1 MNLLQRF
8 RKRILKT
15 IRWDLE
21 NENIVKISGE
31 SFISPKATLRNTKL
45 SGFIKIE
52 EGCKVLD
59 GVRVDA
65 GAEVSIGRYTSIMG
79 PNTDIKSYIYPVEI
93 GAFCSIARNVA
104 IQEFNHKL
112 NNLTTYHI
120 HQNIFNADR
129 KKDIYSKGPVEIGND
144 VWIGTQ
150 CLITS
155 GAKIGNGAVI
165 GANSVVVGEI
175 PAYAVAIGSPAKV
188 IKYRFDETTRNKIEQ
203 LNWWSWDIEKIK
215 RNKRLFGNIEEL
227 KGFVDE

>member
-1 MNLLQRF
+1 M
-8 RKRILKT
+8 
-15 IRWDLE
+15 
-21 NENIVKISGE
+21 
-31 SFISPKATLRNTKL
+31 
-45 SGFIKIE
+45 
-52 EGCKVLD
+52 
-59 GVRVDA
+59 DA

-79 PNTDIKSYIYPVEI
+79 PNTDIKSYIYPVKI

-112 NNLTTYHI
+112 DNLTTYHI
-120 HQNIFNADR
+120 HQNIFNTDR
-129 KKDIYSKGPVEIGND
+129 KNDIYSKVSVEIGND
-144 VWIGTQ
+144 VWIGTE